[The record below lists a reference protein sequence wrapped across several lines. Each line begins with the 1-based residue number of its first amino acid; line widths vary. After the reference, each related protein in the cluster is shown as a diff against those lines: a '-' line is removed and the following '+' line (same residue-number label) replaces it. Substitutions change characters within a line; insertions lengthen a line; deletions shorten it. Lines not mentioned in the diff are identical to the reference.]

1 MMLGLHGS
9 GLASTTCVFDVGVER
24 GVWLVG
30 VGLAHCWV
38 LKHQAPLLERF
49 GVGGGGVVVLVPP
62 FALLRRLG
70 VVGGWWGCCL
80 RSA

>member
-1 MMLGLHGS
+1 MLHGLHGP
-9 GLASTTCVFDVGVER
+9 GLASTTPACWGVER
-24 GVWLVG
+24 WVWLVG

-38 LKHQAPLLERF
+38 LKHQAPRLRV
-49 GVGGGGVVVLVPP
+49 GVLVVLVPP
-62 FALLRRLG
+62 FALSCLVG

>member
-1 MMLGLHGS
+1 MGRAWLVLLVS
-9 GLASTTCVFDVGVER
+9 SDVGVER
-24 GVWLVG
+24 PGLVG
-30 VGLAHCWV
+30 GGRVGTLLGPEASG
-38 LKHQAPLLERF
+38 PSLERF

>member
-38 LKHQAPLLERF
+38 LKHQAPRSSASAWVVGVWWFWFLPLLCCAGWVWW
-49 GVGGGGVVVLVPP
+49 GVGGVVV
-62 FALLRRLG
+62 
-70 VVGGWWGCCL
+70 
-80 RSA
+80 